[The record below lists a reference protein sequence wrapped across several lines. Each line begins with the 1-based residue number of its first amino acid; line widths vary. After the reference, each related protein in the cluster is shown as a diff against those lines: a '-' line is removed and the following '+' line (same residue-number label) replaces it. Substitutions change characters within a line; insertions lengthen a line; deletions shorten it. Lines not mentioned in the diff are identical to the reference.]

1 MKIAVLFGSFNPI
14 TNAHVTALKT
24 AVAQLGAEKGLLV
37 ATNGEY
43 LRRKTVKI
51 NDPFYLTEEERK
63 ETIEK
68 ICENESRLS
77 FACFE
82 VKIEKPYSA
91 LEITKPY
98 ASTNKPSIGISL
110 QMPIASMK

>member
-24 AVAQLGAEKGLLV
+24 AVAQLGAEKGLFV

-63 ETIEK
+63 ETIQSWHVLLLRYFLFRIK
-68 ICENESRLS
+68 IILR
-77 FACFE
+77 CF
-82 VKIEKPYSA
+82 
-91 LEITKPY
+91 
-98 ASTNKPSIGISL
+98 
-110 QMPIASMK
+110 Q